1 MESALAF
8 PLPHLVYF
16 TNVIDV
22 RRASTAYPRLT
33 GMKRLPE
40 PVKRRIVEHL
50 ACYQSPAEVT
60 RLIEE
65 EFGIPLTAR
74 HVRAYDPTS
83 SQCTVAQRWVDY
95 HWATRE
101 RFRNEAAYIPIT
113 HRAFRLYQLQ
123 QIFDDAFERGNL
135 RLAAKV
141 LEQAAKEMGN
151 WFVR

>member
-1 MESALAF
+1 
-8 PLPHLVYF
+8 
-16 TNVIDV
+16 
-22 RRASTAYPRLT
+22 
-33 GMKRLPE
+33 MKRLPE
-40 PVKRRIVEHL
+40 PVKRRIGEHL

-60 RLIEE
+60 QLIEE
-65 EFGIPLTAR
+65 EFDFTLTAR

-83 SQCTVAQRWVDY
+83 SQCTIAQRWVDY
-95 HWATRE
+95 HWAMRE

-123 QIFDDAFERGNL
+123 QIFDDAFERGIL